1 MKTQITIK
9 TSEIKSRVVW
19 NFKPTTRVK
28 PSKKVYSRKSIKKG
42 FDV

>member
-9 TSEIKSRVVW
+9 TDKIKQRVVW

-28 PSKKVYSRKSIKKG
+28 PSKKIYSRKKEIIY
-42 FDV
+42 

>member
-9 TSEIKSRVVW
+9 TDKIKQRVVW

-28 PSKKVYSRKSIKKG
+28 PSKKIYSRKKDIIY
-42 FDV
+42 